1 MAKDEEWLTV
11 DVDTNHI
18 QNQLKKFNTEIPR
31 VAKRLMKSVN
41 AEVRRQIFA
50 EARRRGY
57 HGSKKQTWGD
67 SGYRKNLKTYEN
79 NDFSAKVMMGRDAF
93 YYRYIEYGADVKPRH
108 GDFLYFKAG
117 GKLLRTRG
125 FSYPARPL
133 IYPIANSIWGT
144 NKADRIME
152 ERFQKEL
159 DKIFRDEAKVA

>member
-1 MAKDEEWLTV
+1 MESI
-11 DVDTNHI
+11 I
-18 QNQLKKFNTEIPR
+18 QKFNKEIPR
-31 VAKRLMKSVN
+31 VARKLMKSVN
-41 AEVRRQIFA
+41 AEVRKQIFA
-50 EARRRGY
+50 EARSRGY

-79 NDFSAKVMMGRDAF
+79 NDFSAKVMMGRDAY
-93 YYRYIEYGADVKPRH
+93 YYRYIEYGAD
-108 GDFLYFKAG
+108 

-144 NKADRIME
+144 SKADRIME

-159 DKIFRDEAKVA
+159 DKIFRDEAKAA

>member
-1 MAKDEEWLTV
+1 MADDFLTV
-11 DVDTNHI
+11 EVDTSHI
-18 QNQLKKFNTEIPR
+18 QSQLQKFNKEIPR
-31 VAKRLMKSVN
+31 VAKKLMKSVN
-41 AEVRRQIFA
+41 AEVRKQIFA
-50 EARRRGY
+50 EARSRGY

-79 NDFSAKVMMGRDAF
+79 NDFSAKVMMGRDAY
-93 YYRYIEYGADVKPRH
+93 YYRFIEYGADVKPRH
-108 GDFLYFKAG
+108 GDFLYFKAD

-144 NKADRIME
+144 SKADRIME
-152 ERFQKEL
+152 ESFQKEL